1 MRGYLTVIHNTLMST
16 FTYRAHILFQILG
29 SVFSVVVLWF
39 LWRAVFDA
47 SGVETLRGMTFGQT
61 FLYVALA
68 AALFVMMR
76 SWVEWDLNFQVRSGD
91 IIVHFFRPYS
101 LMGITFASSMGA
113 VAGNLLTITIPSLA
127 AIFLLFQAPLPPWTS
142 LLLFL
147 PAVIQA
153 YLLSFL
159 VDFFIGVTAF
169 RTESIW
175 GFSTT
180 KEILVLFLSGGMVPL
195 AFFPDGIKEV
205 LLILPFASM
214 YNTPIALLAGGLTD
228 PLEIA
233 GRLALQS
240 FWIVVFFF
248 GVRWYYNLTVKKLT
262 VAGG

>member
-1 MRGYLTVIHNTLMST
+1 MRAYLTVARNMLMST

-39 LWRAVFDA
+39 LWRAIFDA
-47 SGVETLRGMTFGQT
+47 AGTSTIRGMSFGQT

-76 SWVEWDLNFQVRSGD
+76 SWVEWDIHWQVRSGD

-101 LMGITFASSMGA
+101 LIGIIFFVALGG

-127 AIFLLFQAPLPPWTS
+127 AIFLAFHAPAPTWIS
-142 LLLFL
+142 LLLFV
-147 PAVIQA
+147 PAVVQA

-159 VDFFIGVTAF
+159 IDFFIGVTAF

-175 GFSTT
+175 GLSAT
-180 KEILVLFLSGGMVPL
+180 KEVIVLFLSGGAVPL
-195 AFFPDGIKEV
+195 AFFPDGVRDV
-205 LLILPFASM
+205 LTVLPFASM
-214 YNTPIALLAGGLTD
+214 YNTPISLLAGGLTD
-228 PLEIA
+228 PGVIA

-240 FWIVVFFF
+240 FWVVVLFA
-248 GVRWYYNLTVKKLT
+248 GVQLYYRVSVKKLT